1 MEQKIDSGNGRILA
15 AIDLGSNSFHLG
27 IARVIAGDI
36 QPMHRLKQR
45 VQLAENTDDSGNL
58 SPEAMERGLECLK
71 QFSQRLS
78 EMHFD
83 QIRIVATY
91 ALRQA
96 PNRYQFIEQARAI
109 LDHPI
114 EVIPG
119 REEARLIY
127 QGVSQNQI
135 IATPTLVID
144 IGGGSTELVIG
155 QGHTPVQLES
165 LSMGCV
171 SFQSRFFG
179 EGKLSS
185 KRMKKAILA
194 AEQQLELLQQRYLH
208 TGFEAAIGCSGT
220 IKAIALLLNDGDLS
234 APISLKA
241 LLQLARTIG
250 EHDHVDQLP
259 FEQLAE
265 LRRKVLP
272 SGLAILIACFR
283 QLDIEQMQFSE
294 FALREGVLSELAN
307 QDVHLN
313 IQARTIQ
320 SLQQRYQLDTHH
332 SVRIQ
337 ASAQQLYRQFSNNK
351 KRLALWLDYA
361 AAVHEI
367 GLQVNYRGIH
377 KHGEYILSN
386 ANLSGFNTEEQQ
398 LLAFLVRWQ
407 RKKLSGCQSPQLQML
422 NNSQLWP
429 LLIALR
435 LSIMLHLGRRHHITL
450 PQLQQQDNT
459 LTLTFSEQLS
469 GDDLL
474 VADLEQEQLHL
485 KELGWQLQWQ

>member
-1 MEQKIDSGNGRILA
+1 MDSQVDTTDGRILA

-27 IARVIAGDI
+27 IARAIASDI

-45 VQLAENTDDSGNL
+45 VQLAEDSDEDGNL
-58 SPEAMERGLECLK
+58 CPAAIDRGLECLK

-78 EMHFD
+78 EMQFD

-109 LDHPI
+109 LDYPI

-119 REEARLIY
+119 REEARLIFH
-127 QGVSQNQI
+127 GVCQNQVVDQ
-135 IATPTLVID
+135 PTLVID
-144 IGGGSTELVIG
+144 IGGGSTELIIG
-155 QGHTPVQLES
+155 QGHTPIELES

-171 SFQSRFFG
+171 SFQSRFFP
-179 EGKLSS
+179 EGKLSP
-185 KRMKKAILA
+185 KRMKRAILA
-194 AEQQLELLQQRYLH
+194 AEQQLELLQQRYLR

-220 IKAIALLLNDGDLS
+220 IKAIALLLNDGDLTV
-234 APISLKA
+234 PINRKA
-241 LLQLARTIG
+241 LQQLARQVG
-250 EHDHVDQLP
+250 DCEHVDQLP

-272 SGLAILIACFR
+272 SGLAILLACFR
-283 QLDIEQMQFSE
+283 QLEIEQMQFSE

-307 QDVHLN
+307 QQSHLD

-320 SLQQRYQLDTHH
+320 SLQQRYQLDTRH

-337 ASAQQLYRQFSNNK
+337 VSAQQLYRQFEVSK
-351 KRLALWLDYA
+351 KRLGRWLEYA
-361 AAVHEI
+361 AALHEI

-386 ANLSGFNTEEQQ
+386 ANLSGFNTEEQS

-407 RKKLSGCQSPQLQML
+407 RKKLTGCPSPPLQML
-422 NNSQLWP
+422 SNSQLWP

-435 LSIMLHLGRRHHITL
+435 LSIMLHLGRRHHIAL
-450 PQLQQQDNT
+450 PQLQQQEKT
-459 LTLTFSEQLS
+459 LMLTFSAQLS
-469 GDDLL
+469 DDDLL
-474 VADLEQEQLHL
+474 LADLEQEQQHL
-485 KELGWQLQWQ
+485 AELGWQLHWQ